1 MAVGF
6 PTAVPHCPFPF
17 PCIPNVCMHF
27 RVSYYS
33 MLLLSGTLS
42 CGVLNSK
49 TNTEVDPVSGDC
61 LVSSMK
67 HFFTLT
73 LALHSDEIFDYLQSL
88 FIT

>member
-6 PTAVPHCPFPF
+6 PTTVPHCLFPF

-27 RVSYYS
+27 RVSYYN
-33 MLLLSGTLS
+33 MLSLSGTLS

-61 LVSSMK
+61 LVPWLTHGCPMFVSFMK
-67 HFFTLT
+67 ETGRQLPC
-73 LALHSDEIFDYLQSL
+73 L
-88 FIT
+88 FL